1 MSKYYVQCGPIR
13 AIVVSASMEQ
23 ASLEALNESLQ
34 NHLWIY
40 DDPGLSNGDCRNH
53 LMLEALVHLDPSIR
67 VSEQGFDRSDAS
79 LFGTPEIIDRWH
91 RLMTGMNRL
100 FVAAGLPPR
109 TMQAV
114 AGVAGSVPHAVAHIP
129 R

>member
-1 MSKYYVQCGPIR
+1 MSKYYVQCGPIH
-13 AIVVSASMEQ
+13 AIIVSSSVEQ
-23 ASLEALNESLQ
+23 ACLEALDELLQ

-40 DDPGLSNGDCRNH
+40 DDPDLSSGDCRNH

-79 LFGTPEIIDRWH
+79 LYGTPEIIDRWH
-91 RLMTGMNRL
+91 RLMAGMNRL

-109 TMQAV
+109 NMQ
-114 AGVAGSVPHAVAHIP
+114 SVVGIVGAATHAVAHLP

>member
-13 AIVVSASMEQ
+13 TIVVSTSMER
-23 ASLEALNESLQ
+23 ASLEALDESLQ

-40 DDPGLSNGDCRNH
+40 DDPGLSEFDCRNH
-53 LMLEALVHLDPSIR
+53 LMLEALVHLDPSIH
-67 VSEQGFDRSDAS
+67 VSEQGFDRSDAT
-79 LFGTPEIIDRWH
+79 LLGTPEVIDRWH

-100 FVAAGLPPR
+100 FVAAGLTPR
-109 TMQAV
+109 TMNAV
-114 AGVAGSVPHAVAHIP
+114 AGTVEVLPSLELRSP